1 MLKSKLIDTKYVDPK
16 GVARTPNVIT
26 SITEDEIKEGK
37 FSPED
42 ILPAMAVQVALN
54 NIKPE
59 SFPIPYT
66 EDNRTLT
73 FQLGQ
78 SDYDDVNI
86 QLGGKIL
93 RIGTGEQDGNLKCLF
108 SDDRVDIYNASSSFQ
123 TYQYMTANYE
133 KLEFN
138 QTRSGKMLRYTRVGV
153 DNIRVYAHNLTGN
166 NDFSVTVGF
175 DGISLHRYVSNASYT
190 YNLLYTHFAT
200 LISIVYNA
208 SKNGISDVATSA
220 TLSDLISSY
229 NSLLAHLRTSGIL
242 KS

>member
-1 MLKSKLIDTKYVDPK
+1 
-16 GVARTPNVIT
+16 
-26 SITEDEIKEGK
+26 
-37 FSPED
+37 
-42 ILPAMAVQVALN
+42 MA
-54 NIKPE
+54 
-59 SFPIPYT
+59 
-66 EDNRTLT
+66 
-73 FQLGQ
+73 
-78 SDYDDVNI
+78 
-86 QLGGKIL
+86 
-93 RIGTGEQDGNLKCLF
+93 
-108 SDDRVDIYNASSSFQ
+108 
-123 TYQYMTANYE
+123 ANYE

-153 DNIRVYAHNLTGN
+153 DNIRVYAHDLTGN
-166 NDFSVTVGF
+166 NNFSVTVGF